1 MSSTTIITTTTL
13 PVETND
19 VEMPLNASEL
29 AKEDLLA
36 RLETMNVKPL
46 WAQMKRVN
54 PPLPNPTAI
63 PFVWR
68 YDELRPQLTEAG
80 KLISEK
86 EAERRVL
93 MLVNPKKGK

>member
-1 MSSTTIITTTTL
+1 MTTTVNTTTAL
-13 PVETND
+13 RFSA
-19 VEMPLNASEL
+19 ASTST
-29 AKEDLLA
+29 KEDLLG

-63 PFVWR
+63 PFVWK
-68 YDELRPQLTEAG
+68 YEELRPQLMQAG
-80 KLISEK
+80 ELISEK

-93 MLVNPKKGK
+93 MLINPKKGG